1 LADVIGLFR
10 IRKRRALCP
19 AFFVEHNVPMKN
31 EEGMRTAVYKQAG
44 LVLALLLLLLAYAV
58 PLFAATD
65 PQDGYDAD
73 SAVATSQ
80 AAIGQ
85 PLDDFL
91 LYDQQGR
98 PVNLSQYR
106 EKPLLISMIF
116 TSCHHVCP
124 AITRHLATAVE
135 AAREA
140 LGADSFQVLTV
151 GFDTA
156 VDTPD
161 AMRTFAKKQGVD
173 DPNWAFLS
181 GSEEIVNGL
190 VENIGFVYFPSP
202 RGFDHINQV
211 TVVDREGKVY
221 RQIYGAEFDLP
232 WLVEPLK
239 ELVYNR
245 PQAGAHIGSGLLNRI
260 KLFCTVY
267 DPNTGR
273 YKFDYSLFVGVGVGA
288 LIVLS
293 LIIWLVLEY
302 SRARREKKKP

>member
-1 LADVIGLFR
+1 MHPCKTERSEAPAHPLMIRGIFLF
-10 IRKRRALCP
+10 LL
-19 AFFVEHNVPMKN
+19 FFTLPGICASPV
-31 EEGMRTAVYKQAG
+31 
-44 LVLALLLLLLAYAV
+44 
-58 PLFAATD
+58 ATD
-65 PQDGYDAD
+65 SSGEGGYDAD
-73 SAVATSQ
+73 
-80 AAIGQ
+80 AAIALSQGAVGRS
-85 PLDDFL
+85 LEDFL
-91 LYDQQGR
+91 LYDRQGK
-98 PVNLSQYR
+98 PVQLSQYR
-106 EKPLLISMIF
+106 GQPLLISMIF

-140 LGADSFQVLTV
+140 LGEESFRVLTI

-161 AMRTFAKKQGVD
+161 AMRVFADKQDID

-181 GSEEIVNGL
+181 GPAATMKEL

-211 TVVDREGKVY
+211 TVVDREGVVY
-221 RQIYGAEFDLP
+221 RQVYGAAFDLP

-245 PQAGAHIGSGLLNRI
+245 PQPGAHIGSGLLNRI

-267 DPNTGR
+267 DPNTGK
-273 YKFDYSLFVGVGVGA
+273 YKFDYSLFVGIGVGA

-293 LIIWLVLEY
+293 LIIWLLLEY
-302 SRARREKKKP
+302 SRSRKSTKEH

>member
-1 LADVIGLFR
+1 VNSVLKNAGRF
-10 IRKRRALCP
+10 CP
-19 AFFVEHNVPMKN
+19 AFFLGHNESMAALGTVQTMIFW
-31 EEGMRTAVYKQAG
+31 RAG
-44 LVLALLLLLLAYAV
+44 IVLSVLLLSITCAETLLAQNGDA
-58 PLFAATD
+58 D
-65 PQDGYDAD
+65 EGYDAD
-73 SAVATSQ
+73 SALTTSQ
-80 AAIGQ
+80 AAIGRTLGD
-85 PLDDFL
+85 PL
-91 LYDQQGR
+91 LYDRQGR
-98 PVNLSQYR
+98 PVKLSDYLGR
-106 EKPLLISMIF
+106 PLLISMIF

-140 LGADSFQVLTV
+140 MGEDSFQVLTL

-161 AMRTFAKKQGVD
+161 AMRLFAKKQGVD

-181 GSEEIVNGL
+181 GSAEDMASL
-190 VENIGFVYFPSP
+190 VDNIGFVYFPSP

-211 TVVDREGKVY
+211 TVVDRDGVIY
-221 RQIYGAEFDLP
+221 RQVYGAAFDLP
-232 WLVEPLK
+232 WLVEPIK

-245 PQAGAHIGSGLLNRI
+245 PQPGDHLGAGLLNRI

-273 YKFDYSLFVGVGVGA
+273 YKFDYSLFVGMGVGA

-293 LIIWLVLEY
+293 LVFWLLLEY
-302 SRARREKKKP
+302 SRSRRQKVNP

>member
-1 LADVIGLFR
+1 MAAWKFVKPPGLRGAALTLFLFAWPFMAPQALLA
-10 IRKRRALCP
+10 A
-19 AFFVEHNVPMKN
+19 
-31 EEGMRTAVYKQAG
+31 EEGAQQG
-44 LVLALLLLLLAYAV
+44 
-58 PLFAATD
+58 
-65 PQDGYDAD
+65 GYDAD
-73 SAVATSQ
+73 QAIATSQ
-80 AAIGQ
+80 GAVGQ
-85 PLDDFL
+85 PLQDLL
-91 LYDQQGR
+91 LYDRQGR
-98 PVNLSQYR
+98 AVKLSDYLGR
-106 EKPLLISMIF
+106 PLLISMIF

-140 LGADSFQVLTV
+140 LGEDSFQVLTI

-161 AMRTFAKKQGVD
+161 AMRVFAKKQSVD
-173 DPNWAFLS
+173 DPGWDFLS
-181 GSEEIVNGL
+181 GSAETMASL
-190 VENIGFVYFPSP
+190 VENVGFVHYPSP

-211 TVVDREGKVY
+211 TLIDREGVVY
-221 RQIYGAEFDLP
+221 RQVYGAAFDLP

-245 PQAGAHIGSGLLNRI
+245 PRPGDHLASGLLNRI

-273 YKFDYSLFVGVGVGA
+273 YTFDYSLFVGIGVGA

-293 LIIWLVLEY
+293 VLIWLLLEY
-302 SRARREKKKP
+302 SRSRKRKEEH

>member
-1 LADVIGLFR
+1 
-10 IRKRRALCP
+10 
-19 AFFVEHNVPMKN
+19 
-31 EEGMRTAVYKQAG
+31 
-44 LVLALLLLLLAYAV
+44 
-58 PLFAATD
+58 
-65 PQDGYDAD
+65 
-73 SAVATSQ
+73 
-80 AAIGQ
+80 
-85 PLDDFL
+85 
-91 LYDQQGR
+91 
-98 PVNLSQYR
+98 
-106 EKPLLISMIF
+106 MIF

-140 LGADSFQVLTV
+140 LGEESFRVLTI

-161 AMRTFAKKQGVD
+161 AMRIFADKQDID

-181 GSEEIVNGL
+181 GSAATMKAL

-211 TVVDREGKVY
+211 TVVDREGVVY
-221 RQIYGAEFDLP
+221 RQVYGAAFDLP

-245 PQAGAHIGSGLLNRI
+245 PQPGAHIGSGLLNRI

-267 DPNTGR
+267 DPNTGK
-273 YKFDYSLFVGVGVGA
+273 YKFDYSLFVGIGVGA

-293 LIIWLVLEY
+293 VIIWLLLEY
-302 SRARREKKKP
+302 SRSRKSTKEH